1 MQIKSVTLTNFK
13 RFTNLHIQNIP
24 ETAKLVVLLG
34 PNGCGKTSLFEAF
47 KVWHGY
53 RGYSYTTDEEYYRK
67 YITNSTNVADSIN
80 IKFYDDNKYFEE
92 DYKSAFYFRTAFRNS
107 PSVSV
112 NSLSKMNSPLDFD
125 FKKLIT
131 NDEMVNDNFQRL
143 YSYTMKQF
151 MDDSNRGKTVGELRD
166 EILESM
172 NKPLSRIFPD
182 LKLNEL
188 GNIVEEANFYF
199 SKGVIKKYKY
209 ENLSSGEKSI
219 FDLILDMVIKT
230 EYFKNTIF
238 CIDEPETHIHTSL
251 QAKFLNELFHL
262 IPENSQL
269 WIATHS
275 FGMLKEA
282 RKLAMEHSGEI
293 VFLNFDGYDFDEE
306 VILEP
311 SNYNTDLW
319 DKMLEIT
326 LDDYSSFI
334 SPEIIV
340 FCEGNNQGK
349 KRKDFDARCYSN
361 IFASAYPNTL
371 FYSLGSCNDI
381 EKSEPIINFIKAIS
395 PNSQIV
401 RLIDRDDRTK
411 EEIADLNKDGIKVL
425 SKRNLESYIL
435 DDEVLEK
442 WCISVNQE
450 SKIEEVLKIKQD
462 YLEKSI
468 ERGNAPDDLKS
479 PANETCT
486 EIKKCLGLT
495 QCGNNGETIMRDT
508 LSKLITP
515 DMKIYQILK
524 EDIFED

>member
-47 KVWHGY
+47 KVWQGS
-53 RGYSYTTDEEYYRK
+53 RGFSSTMSGEYYK
-67 YITNSTNVADSIN
+67 KHFNNYSID
-80 IKFYDDNKYFEE
+80 IELYTDISCLKQDDF
-92 DYKSAFYFRTAFRNS
+92 KSAFYFRTAYRNS
-107 PSVSV
+107 PTVSV
-112 NSLSKMNSPLDFD
+112 HSLSKMNSPLNFD
-125 FKKLIT
+125 YKKLII
-131 NDEMVNDNFQRL
+131 NDETVNDNFQRL
-143 YSYTMKQF
+143 YSFTMKQF
-151 MDDSNRGKTVGELRD
+151 MNDLNREKTVGELRD
-166 EILESM
+166 EILESI

-188 GNIVEEANFYF
+188 GDIVEEANFYF
-199 SKGVIKKYKY
+199 SKGVIEKYAY
-209 ENLSSGEKSI
+209 ESLSSGEKAI
-219 FDLILDMVIKT
+219 FDLILDMIIKT
-230 EYFKNTIF
+230 KYFKNTVF

-262 IPENSQL
+262 MPENSQL

-282 RKLAMEHSGEI
+282 KKLAMEHCGEI
-293 VFLNFDGYDFDEE
+293 VFLDFDGYDFDEE
-306 VILEP
+306 VTLEP
-311 SNYNTDLW
+311 SNYNIDLW
-319 DKMLEIT
+319 DKILEIT

-334 SPEIIV
+334 SPEVIV

-349 KRKDFDARCYSN
+349 KRKDFDARCYTN

-381 EKSEPIINFIKAIS
+381 EKSTNTINFIKAIS
-395 PNSQIV
+395 PNSQII
-401 RLIDRDDRTK
+401 RIIDRDDRTE
-411 EEIADLNKDGIKVL
+411 EEIADLNKAGIKVL
-425 SKRNLESYIL
+425 RMRNLESYIL

-442 WCISVNQE
+442 LCISVNQE

-462 YLEKSI
+462 CLEESI
-468 ERGNAPDDLKS
+468 KRGNAPDDLKS
-479 PANETCT
+479 PGNDTCT
-486 EIKKCLGLT
+486 KIKKCLGLT
-495 QCGNNGETIMRDT
+495 QCGNNGETIMRDI

-515 DMKIYQILK
+515 NMKIYQTLNT
-524 EDIFED
+524 DIFEGGH

>member
-24 ETAKLVVLLG
+24 ESAKLVVLLG

-47 KVWHGY
+47 KVWHAYHGY
-53 RGYSYTTDEEYYRK
+53 LSTIADEYYK
-67 YITNSTNVADSIN
+67 KHFNDYYIDLE
-80 IKFYDDNKYFEE
+80 FYTDTSYLKQE
-92 DYKSAFYFRTAFRNS
+92 DFKSAFYFRTAYRNS
-107 PSVSV
+107 PSISV
-112 NSLSKMNSPLDFD
+112 NSLHKMNSPLDFD
-125 FKKLIT
+125 YKKLIT

-143 YSYTMKQF
+143 YSYTIKQF
-151 MDDSNRGKTVGELRD
+151 MNDSNRGKTVGELRD
-166 EILESM
+166 EILETI

-188 GNIVEEANFYF
+188 GDIVEEANFYF
-199 SKGVIKKYKY
+199 SKGLIKKYKY
-209 ENLSSGEKSI
+209 ESLSSGEKAV
-219 FDLILDMVIKT
+219 FDLILDMIIKT
-230 EYFKNTIF
+230 KYFKNTVF

-282 RKLAMEHSGEI
+282 RKLAMEHGEEI

-306 VILEP
+306 VTIEP

-349 KRKDFDARCYSN
+349 KRKDFDARCYTN
-361 IFASAYPNTL
+361 IFSNAYPNTL

-381 EKSEPIINFIKAIS
+381 EKSATIINFIKAIS
-395 PNSQIV
+395 PNSQII
-401 RLIDRDDRTK
+401 RIIDRDDRTK
-411 EEIADLNKDGIKVL
+411 EEIAELNEADIKVL
-425 SKRNLESYIL
+425 SMRNLESYIL
-435 DDEVLEK
+435 SDEVLKK
-442 WCISVNQE
+442 WCISTNQE
-450 SKIEEVLKIKQD
+450 SKIPDILKIKQD
-462 YLEKSI
+462 CLEESI
-468 ERGNAPDDLKS
+468 KRGNASDDLKS
-479 PANETCT
+479 PANDTCT
-486 EIKKCLGLT
+486 KIKKYLGLT

-515 DMKIYQILK
+515 DMDIYKILEK
-524 EDIFED
+524 DIFLD